1 MGKITLSEQEIINAL
16 CVYIAEKK
24 QISPSEVEIELMFDD
39 DYGFSAEA
47 HSLGRK
53 QILITLNIIEAVRAW
68 LHNEMAI
75 DPYAAKIE
83 LVLDD
88 DEGIIA
94 IVQ

>member
-16 CVYIAEKK
+16 RVYIAEKK

>member
-24 QISPSEVEIELMFDD
+24 QISPFEVEIELLFDD
-39 DYGFSAEA
+39 ENGFSAES
-47 HSLGRK
+47 HVQGRK
-53 QILITLNIIEAVRAW
+53 QILITLNIIEAIRAW

-83 LVLDD
+83 LILND